1 MMKLLRLLVR
11 EIPDNFNATLAMNA
25 LIPISTLVLVVLIS
39 NVSQTTATD
48 GVNPRLMFMFVIT
61 VIVFHITHTHT
72 LVTASRDA
80 EQLIHRLRIRLFDLV
95 RQTDLITIEKIGH
108 AKLQGVLTQDT
119 QVLSQVLP
127 VLVIGLQQSLMLVFF
142 AAYLAWLSPLA
153 CVLAFSLAGIAVA
166 LHFTRVKAMRL
177 LMRQADTSQ
186 RTVFKGLS
194 ELIKGFK
201 EIRMNG
207 PKAEGVVGHLA
218 GASKDAA
225 ENNVQL
231 KQKWGRNYAVTETL
245 LYSLAGLIVFVV
257 PVFAP
262 DFHKVVMPA
271 TIVVLFI
278 SGPVCT
284 VAFATPMVTQAELA
298 LEHIASMEE
307 ILAAAAADNA
317 AETREILEERI
328 ESIGLRQI
336 IHTYH
341 DDQGDPLFTAGPL
354 DATFQA
360 GRITFIT
367 GGNGSGKS
375 TLLRL
380 LTGLIPVD
388 SGQILVNGSP
398 LGIEQRQSYRDKIS
412 AVFSDFHLSSRIYA
426 INNQTPGRIDELLR
440 RLEISAK
447 VRVENN
453 TFSTTDLST
462 GQRKRLALMVAEL
475 EDKPVIVLDEWAADQ
490 DPHFRRVFYEKLLP
504 DLKDRGKIVICV
516 THDDRWFH
524 TADRIYH
531 MDEGKMEIT
540 GTPFQTEG
548 QNSP

>member
-1 MMKLLRLLVR
+1 MKLFKLLVR
-11 EIPDNFNATLAMNA
+11 EIPGNFNATLAMNA
-25 LIPISTLVLVVLIS
+25 LIPISTLVFVALIS
-39 NVSQTTATD
+39 MVSQTTATQ
-48 GVNPRLMFMFVIT
+48 GVNPRLMFMFLISI
-61 VIVFHITHTHT
+61 IVFHIAHTHT

-80 EQLIHRLRIRLFDLV
+80 EQLIHRIRTRLFDLV

-108 AKLQGVLTQDT
+108 ARLQGVLTQDT

-127 VLVIGLQQSLMLVFF
+127 ILVIGLQQSLMLLFL

-153 CVLAFSLAGIAVA
+153 CVLAFGLAGIAVA
-166 LHFTRVKAMRL
+166 LHFARVKAMRL
-177 LMRQADTSQ
+177 LMRQVDTAEH
-186 RTVFKGLS
+186 TVFKGLS

-207 PKAEGVVGHLA
+207 SKAEGVIGNLA
-218 GASKDAA
+218 AASKNAR
-225 ENNVQL
+225 NSNVQL
-231 KQKWGRNYAVTETL
+231 KLKWGRNYAATEAL

-298 LEHIASMEE
+298 LEHIESMEAR
-307 ILAAAAADNA
+307 LAAAAADNA
-317 AETREILEERI
+317 TETRETLEGTL
-328 ESIGLRQI
+328 ESIGLTRVT
-336 IHTYH
+336 HAYR
-341 DDQGDPLFTAGPL
+341 DDQGAPLFTVGPL
-354 DATFQA
+354 DATFKA
-360 GRITFIT
+360 GRVTFIT

-380 LTGLIPVD
+380 LTGLIPAD
-388 SGQILVNGSP
+388 SGQILVNGYP
-398 LGIEQRQSYRDKIS
+398 LGIEQLQSYRDKIS
-412 AVFSDFHLSSRIYA
+412 AVFSDFHLSRRIYG
-426 INNQTPGRIDELLR
+426 INDHTPGRIDELLN
-440 RLEISAK
+440 RLGISAK
-447 VRVENN
+447 VKVENN

-462 GQRKRLALMVAEL
+462 GQRKRLALMVTEL

-490 DPHFRRVFYEKLLP
+490 DPHFRRVFYEELLP
-504 DLKDRGKIVICV
+504 ALKDRKKIIICV

-531 MDEGKMEIT
+531 MEEGRIKR
-540 GTPFQTEG
+540 TETL
-548 QNSP
+548 

>member
-1 MMKLLRLLVR
+1 MKLFRLLVR
-11 EIPDNFNATLAMNA
+11 EIPGNFNATLAMNA
-25 LIPISTLVLVVLIS
+25 LIPISTLVFVALIS
-39 NVSQTTATD
+39 IVSQTTATQ
-48 GVNPRLMFMFVIT
+48 GVSPRLMFMFVISI
-61 VIVFHITHTHT
+61 IVFHITHTHT

-80 EQLIHRLRIRLFDLV
+80 EQLIHRLRTRLFDLV

-108 AKLQGVLTQDT
+108 ASLQGVLTQDT

-127 VLVIGLQQSLMLVFF
+127 ILVIGLQQSLMLVFL

-153 CVLAFSLAGIAVA
+153 CVLSFGLAGLAVA
-166 LHFTRVKAMRL
+166 LHFARVKTIRL
-177 LMRQADTSQ
+177 LMRRADTAE

-201 EIRMNG
+201 EIRMSDSR
-207 PKAEGVVGHLA
+207 AEGVVGHLA
-218 GASKDAA
+218 GASTDAGESNA
-225 ENNVQL
+225 QL
-231 KQKWGRNYAVTETL
+231 KLKWGRNYAATEAL

-271 TIVVLFI
+271 TIVVIFI
-278 SGPVCT
+278 AGPVCT

-298 LEHIASMEE
+298 LEHIASMEDR
-307 ILAAAAADNA
+307 LAAAAADTA
-317 AETREILEERI
+317 TETREALEGKL
-328 ESIGLRQI
+328 ESIGLTRVT
-336 IHTYH
+336 HAYR
-341 DDQGDPLFTAGPL
+341 DDQGDPLFAAGPL
-354 DATFQA
+354 DAQFKA

-380 LTGLIPVD
+380 LTGLIPTD

-398 LGIEQRQSYRDKIS
+398 LGIEQLQSYRDKIC
-412 AVFSDFHLSSRIYA
+412 AVFSDFHLSSRIYC
-426 INNQTPGRIDELLR
+426 INDHTPGRIDELLS
-440 RLEISAK
+440 RLDISTK
-447 VRVENN
+447 VKVENN

-475 EDKPVIVLDEWAADQ
+475 EDKPVMVLDEWAADQ
-490 DPHFRRVFYEKLLP
+490 DPHFRRIFYEKLLP
-504 DLKDRGKIVICV
+504 DLKDRGKIIICV

-524 TADRIYH
+524 MADQIYH
-531 MDEGKMEIT
+531 MEEGRMKIT
-540 GTPFQTEG
+540 GTPSQETG
-548 QNSP
+548 QNTL

>member
-1 MMKLLRLLVR
+1 
-11 EIPDNFNATLAMNA
+11 
-25 LIPISTLVLVVLIS
+25 
-39 NVSQTTATD
+39 
-48 GVNPRLMFMFVIT
+48 
-61 VIVFHITHTHT
+61 
-72 LVTASRDA
+72 
-80 EQLIHRLRIRLFDLV
+80 
-95 RQTDLITIEKIGH
+95 
-108 AKLQGVLTQDT
+108 
-119 QVLSQVLP
+119 
-127 VLVIGLQQSLMLVFF
+127 
-142 AAYLAWLSPLA
+142 
-153 CVLAFSLAGIAVA
+153 
-166 LHFTRVKAMRL
+166 
-177 LMRQADTSQ
+177 
-186 RTVFKGLS
+186 
-194 ELIKGFK
+194 
-201 EIRMNG
+201 
-207 PKAEGVVGHLA
+207 
-218 GASKDAA
+218 
-225 ENNVQL
+225 
-231 KQKWGRNYAVTETL
+231 
-245 LYSLAGLIVFVV
+245 
-257 PVFAP
+257 
-262 DFHKVVMPA
+262 
-271 TIVVLFI
+271 
-278 SGPVCT
+278 
-284 VAFATPMVTQAELA
+284 
-298 LEHIASMEE
+298 MEE

-317 AETREILEERI
+317 AETRELLEERI

-398 LGIEQRQSYRDKIS
+398 LGIEQRQSFRDKIS

-426 INNQTPGRIDELLR
+426 INDHTPGRIDKLLH

-475 EDKPVIVLDEWAADQ
+475 EDKPVIILDEWAADQ
-490 DPHFRRVFYEKLLP
+490 DPHFRGVFYEKLLP

-540 GTPFQTEG
+540 GTPFQAEG